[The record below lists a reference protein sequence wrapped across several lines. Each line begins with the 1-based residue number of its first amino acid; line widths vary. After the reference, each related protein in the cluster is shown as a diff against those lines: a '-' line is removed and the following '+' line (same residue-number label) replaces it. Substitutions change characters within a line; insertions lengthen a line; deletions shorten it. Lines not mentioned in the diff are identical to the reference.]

1 MPSVRCL
8 REFVSERLTAAAE
21 EIFKFFET
29 TVIEYEKEIARQRK
43 LLDIAW
49 KPDITLH
56 RLEVPE
62 QYTFKEEQE
71 VLANHQLCNQERTSS
86 LAQENPEPPQVKEEQ
101 EEFCT
106 SQEEEQF
113 EQRQGTDTFLLT
125 TYEESDTRQ
134 TLHMNTDETMSLAE
148 KASVMNT
155 AVKSSVVPE
164 PNSDFQLLSLHPHV
178 PESQDHKG
186 ATHGDSVSTSNAEPS
201 LNERHHSDSSPM
213 PNNQCITN
221 TGKKAVKCNTCGK
234 TYKYLSKLIVHL
246 RSHTGEKPYFC
257 VACGRRFVDSS
268 SLKRHMITHT
278 GERTFCCN
286 TCGKTFF
293 HASTLKGHMRVHTGE
308 RPHFC
313 NTCGKKFTTTSGLNA
328 HIKIH
333 TDERPF
339 MCKTCGRNF
348 RRGSV
353 LIRHIR
359 THTGERPYVCYTC
372 GRRFKDTSCLR
383 RHKRIHTPKN
393 L

>member
-56 RLEVPE
+56 RL
-62 QYTFKEEQE
+62 
-71 VLANHQLCNQERTSS
+71 
-86 LAQENPEPPQVKEEQ
+86 
-101 EEFCT
+101 
-106 SQEEEQF
+106 
-113 EQRQGTDTFLLT
+113 DTFLLT

-186 ATHGDSVSTSNAEPS
+186 ATHGDSVSTSN
-201 LNERHHSDSSPM
+201 
-213 PNNQCITN
+213 
-221 TGKKAVKCNTCGK
+221 AVKCNTCGK

-313 NTCGKKFTTTSGLNA
+313 NTCGKKFTTTSGLN
-328 HIKIH
+328 HLRIH
-333 TDERPF
+333 TGEKPYTCSDCGKEFADSSSFKNHLRVHTGEKPF
-339 MCKTCGRNF
+339 KCSYCKRKFATRTT
-348 RRGSV
+348 
-353 LIRHIR
+353 LKRHIR
-359 THTGERPYVCYTC
+359 THTVHTRDMKNRLQSSDELMS
-372 GRRFKDTSCLR
+372 FKLQTFRYFLN
-383 RHKRIHTPKN
+383 PKCPDPSDST
-393 L
+393 